1 MTISNSNL
9 LSILTTG
16 TDVTFDGL
24 MTGQLSE
31 QATGQTVFQSVDGAA
46 FDKAFV
52 EGDFWS
58 MLNQQLVESSENE
71 AFKGFENKDYRG
83 FDNKLLRKVSN
94 DLGHNRLNVTIYNYL
109 L

>member
-71 AFKGFENKDYRG
+71 AFKGFENKD
-83 FDNKLLRKVSN
+83 LSSIL
-94 DLGHNRLNVTIYNYL
+94 
-109 L
+109 